1 MKDCVPVVPPSSFQK
16 ALVTQLVSMQIL
28 QTNQCTGLPQSQ
40 SKVADHPVQHAGVV
54 GSAVTSKDAEVAA
67 VTGGDADQLFDLID
81 GLSKHRR
88 EVGITSGFR
97 QY

>member
-1 MKDCVPVVPPSSFQK
+1 M
-16 ALVTQLVSMQIL
+16 AQLVSMQIL
-28 QTNQCTGLPQSQ
+28 QTNQCTGLPPSQ
-40 SKVADHPVQHAGVV
+40 SKIADHPVQHAGVV
-54 GSAVTSKDAEVAA
+54 GSAVASKDAEVAA
-67 VTGGDADQLFDLID
+67 VTGGDADQLVDLID

>member
-16 ALVTQLVSMQIL
+16 TLVAQLVSMQIW
-28 QTNQCTGLPQSQ
+28 QTNQCIDLPPSQ
-40 SKVADHPVQHAGVV
+40 SKEADHPVQLAGVV
-54 GSAVTSKDAEVAA
+54 GSAVASKDAEVAA
-67 VTGGDADQLFDLID
+67 VTGGDADQLVDLIG
-81 GLSKHRR
+81 GLSKHKR

>member
-16 ALVTQLVSMQIL
+16 TLVAQLVSMQIL
-28 QTNQCTGLPQSQ
+28 QTNQCTGLPPSQ
-40 SKVADHPVQHAGVV
+40 SKEAGLPVQLAGVV
-54 GSAVTSKDAEVAA
+54 GSAVASKDAEVAA
-67 VTGGDADQLFDLID
+67 VTGGDADQLVDLID

-88 EVGITSGFR
+88 EAGITSGFR